1 MNSHQEHFEKEA
13 FMDHFSAASQFK
25 SKGSKRSRNA
35 PKQVQSGQVQSGFVV
50 VGGQSRFTTEGSAWN
65 ACSVEHHE
73 LVQSNTEAWQ
83 GYETRLVY
91 AKAGVAQHSAAQAK
105 KPSLAEAGE
114 VLGSGLP
121 DWPTWCDEFDTR
133 LAYQQGVADCR
144 VADNKV
150 SPVEVVETLRG
161 LVGAL
166 QKALPHLPEDGLAI
180 HCGEW
185 LSDGSDL
192 VSKLEGN
199 VEFSV

>member
-1 MNSHQEHFEKEA
+1 MNSHQEHFDKEA
-13 FMDHFSAASQFK
+13 FMDHFNVASQFK
-25 SKGSKRSRNA
+25 SKGSKRSQRVRNQA
-35 PKQVQSGQVQSGFVV
+35 QAEFVV
-50 VGGQSRFTTEGSAWN
+50 VGGQSRFTTDASAWTD
-65 ACSVEHHE
+65 CSVEHHD
-73 LVQSNTEAWQ
+73 LVQSNKAAWQ

-91 AKAGVAQHSAAQAK
+91 AKAEVAQRSAAQAK

-133 LAYQQGVADCR
+133 LAYQHGVADCR

-166 QKALPHLPEDGLAI
+166 QKAMPHVPADGLAI

-185 LSDGSDL
+185 LSEGSEL
-192 VSKLEGN
+192 VSKLEGKADLAA
-199 VEFSV
+199 